1 MPDVVLAS
9 ALARWLGPLP
19 DGAREPRIRVDGGDL
34 RTALDDLFR
43 QHPRLRGYVLDEQGR
58 VRHHVV
64 IFVDGATLR
73 DKSDLTQPLA
83 PQSEVYLLQA
93 LSGG

>member
-19 DGAREPRIRVDGGDL
+19 AAAREPRIRVDGGDL
-34 RTALDDLFR
+34 RTVLDNLFR
-43 QHPRLRGYVLDEQGR
+43 QYPHLRGYVLDEQGR
-58 VRHHVV
+58 VRHHVA

-73 DKSDLTQPLA
+73 DKSDLSQALA
-83 PQSEVYLLQA
+83 PQSEIYLLQA

>member
-9 ALARWLGPLP
+9 ALARWLNTP
-19 DGAREPRIRVDGGDL
+19 ASATESRITVDASDL
-34 RTALDDLFR
+34 HGALDAVFR
-43 QHPRLRGYVLDEQGR
+43 QHPQLRGYVLDEHGR
-58 VRHHVV
+58 VRHHVA

-73 DKSDLTQPLA
+73 DKSRLDHPLQS
-83 PQSEVYLLQA
+83 QSEIYLLQA

>member
-19 DGAREPRIRVDGGDL
+19 DAAREPRIRVDGGDL
-34 RTALDDLFR
+34 RAALDELFR

-58 VRHHVV
+58 VRHHVA

-73 DKSDLTQPLA
+73 DKSNLTQPLA